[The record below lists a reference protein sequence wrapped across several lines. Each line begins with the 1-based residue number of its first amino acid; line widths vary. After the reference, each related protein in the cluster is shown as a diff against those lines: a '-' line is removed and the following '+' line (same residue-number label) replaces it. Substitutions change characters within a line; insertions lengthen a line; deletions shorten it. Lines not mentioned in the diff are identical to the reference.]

1 MKLLLDTNIF
11 IWLNDAPQRIP
22 ERIMSIVTDPD
33 NNLSLSLVSIW
44 EMQIKIQL
52 GKLQLQDSLQ
62 QILTTQQSDNDLQI
76 LTIEL
81 VHILR
86 LADLPHHHRDP
97 FDRLIIAQTQ
107 AEEMTLV
114 SADAVFTNYD
124 VNLLSFSPT

>member
-22 ERIMSIVTDPD
+22 DRIMSIVTDPD
-33 NNLSLSLVSIW
+33 HNLSLSLVSVW

-62 QILTTQQSDNDLQI
+62 QILTTQQSENDLQI

-81 VHILR
+81 GHILR

-114 SADAVFTNYD
+114 SADGVFASYD
-124 VNLLSFSPT
+124 VNLLSFSPI